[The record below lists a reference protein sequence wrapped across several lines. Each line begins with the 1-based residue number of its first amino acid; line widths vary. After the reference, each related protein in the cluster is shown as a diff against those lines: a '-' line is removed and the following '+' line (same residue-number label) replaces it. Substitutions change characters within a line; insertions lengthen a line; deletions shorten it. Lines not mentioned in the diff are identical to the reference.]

1 MVATSLSFSIL
12 QRFPA
17 VTLCNMSP
25 FKASLVAENA
35 ELASILGVAASSKR
49 RKREVR
55 RTASSTAAASAEQQN
70 ERSKHSVDMKLYEA
84 EAADVIRQEAEAAD
98 VIRQEE
104 RSAAEVEKSGW
115 ESGEEILLDSFV
127 PRRPSRNKRYITT
140 GKLHSTTVYAVRVNV
155 PFSQHV
161 AVAGMSVTFG

>member
-1 MVATSLSFSIL
+1 MLSLTSLSCSFR

-84 EAADVIRQEAEAAD
+84 EAADVIRQE
-98 VIRQEE
+98 E

-115 ESGEEILLDSFV
+115 EPGEEILLDSFV